1 MINKL
6 ILGTVQFGLA
16 YGINNFTGQV
26 SFLEVKA
33 ILELAKENKINVLDT
48 SSAYGDSEKILGDVL
63 NAEREDFRII
73 SKYPRSFCNVE
84 TIFDLT
90 LSYLHRKKIYGYLIH
105 HFDFYKTH
113 PEVWEDM
120 QNLKMRNKVEKI
132 GFSLYKKD
140 ELQYLLNN
148 SVQFDILQ
156 VPYNLFDRQF
166 GPYLEDLKKQNVEI
180 HVRSVFLQGLF
191 FHDLLSINEKLK
203 PLTPYLKQLHE
214 YCILHSLSIEQ
225 LALNYVVRNSNID
238 GVLIGVDNCRQLQ
251 SNIDV
256 LNKGISQ
263 EDIDFVN
270 SIYVKECELLNP
282 INWK

>member
-1 MINKL
+1 MIDKL

-33 ILELAKENKINVLDT
+33 ILELAKEKGIKILDT
-48 SSAYGDSEKILGDVL
+48 SSAYGDSEKILGDIL
-63 NAEREDFRII
+63 NIERENFKII
-73 SKYPRSFCNVE
+73 SKYPRSSCNVE

-90 LSYLHRKKIYGYLIH
+90 LSCLHRKKIYGYLIH

-120 QNLKMRNKVEKI
+120 QNLKVRNKVEKI
-132 GFSLYKKD
+132 GFSLYKKE
-140 ELQYLLNN
+140 ELQYLLDN
-148 SVQFDILQ
+148 SIQFDILQ

-166 GPYLEDLKKQNVEI
+166 EPYLKDLKKQNVEI

-191 FHDLLSINEKLK
+191 FHDLSSIDEKLK
-203 PLTPYLKQLHE
+203 SLKPYLEQLHE
-214 YCILHSLSIEQ
+214 YCIVHSLSIEQ
-225 LALNYVVRNSNID
+225 LALNYVVHNPSID
-238 GVLIGVDNCRQLQ
+238 GVLIGVDNCCQLQ

-256 LNKGISQ
+256 LNNGISQ

-270 SIYVKECELLNP
+270 SIHVEEYELLNP